1 MVTYVEGKLIAAGWR
16 KSRGDE
22 TLWTLTGSEFTREE
36 AIVEVLEAE
45 NRAADNHHTT
55 TCPCCYS
62 GRTAVVRMP
71 WNGYHE
77 VCDACGYTWHRAE
90 NELGDDASD

>member
-1 MVTYVEGKLIAAGWR
+1 M
-16 KSRGDE
+16 
-22 TLWTLTGSEFTREE
+22 TREPTALDTFFGGWTE
-36 AIVEVLEAE
+36 DH
-45 NRAADNHHTT
+45 RQTT
-55 TCPCCYS
+55 ACPCCYS

-71 WNGYHE
+71 RNGYHE

>member
-1 MVTYVEGKLIAAGWR
+1 M
-16 KSRGDE
+16 
-22 TLWTLTGSEFTREE
+22 TRT
-36 AIVEVLEAE
+36 ATPLDTFYGVCLEDTKA
-45 NRAADNHHTT
+45 TS
-55 TCPCCYS
+55 CPCCYS

-90 NELGDDASD
+90 NELGDDCVLGRIRSHER